1 MGAMPRSLLASKI
14 VNALWLVGLSAGA
27 SPAEPDRPAIA
38 IRRAEGPITVD
49 GDLSDPGWRGATKVE
64 TWFETN
70 PGDNVPPKVKSVG
83 YLTYD
88 DHFLYAAFEFQDPN
102 PALIRAPY
110 ADRDNI
116 SSDTDY
122 GGIILDPRHDGKTG
136 LLLLANPRGI
146 QYDAV
151 SDDVSGNEDSSPDF
165 FWDSAGRITKEGW
178 VLEMR
183 VPFSSLRY
191 PKEEVQ
197 TWGIMLYR
205 NYPREFRYQIFSTRL
220 PRGTPCFICNESQL
234 TGLSRLP
241 GGGHVVLAPYVS
253 ASETYR
259 RQDGMPGSALQ
270 GRPVDGEVGFD
281 GKWTPNPGTAI
292 DAAVN
297 PDFSQVESDVAQI
310 AANERFALLYPE
322 KRPFFLEG
330 TELLTTPIPTVYTRT
345 ITSPRWGLRTT
356 GKFGGTAFTGLFA
369 EDRGGGSV
377 VLPGPNASG
386 FANQDFSSLVAIGRL
401 RRDIARSFLSFLFTG
416 REVKGGGYNRVFGPD
431 FQWRPNN
438 RDTVTG
444 QWLYSVSQTP
454 VRPELTSQ
462 WDGRMLSGHGAEVSW
477 SHSTPSVD
485 WLADQRDF
493 SDGFRADAGFVPQVG
508 YRRSYGEVGYTFRPE
523 GYLRRLRPSVTG
535 ERSSDR
541 AGALLFQEV
550 SFGAGMN
557 GRWNS
562 FISVRYTF
570 DRVRS
575 GDRVLPRRQLLF
587 DLEASP
593 SRVIS
598 GIVLSGSLG
607 QEIDFANHRAGSGPT
622 LNFKV
627 TLRPTD
633 HLELRLSEAR
643 RWLNVDTTQGPARL
657 FNARADRA
665 RTTYTFSAH
674 CFLRLIVQYVE
685 TRNDPRLFTDAV
697 APKSGS
703 FSGSALFAYKL
714 NWQTLLFAGYG
725 DDREISDVGTLEPS
739 ARRYFLKVSYAFQ
752 R

>member
-1 MGAMPRSLLASKI
+1 MVSMSRRLLASNI
-14 VNALWLVGLSAGA
+14 LNTLCLVGLGAGA
-27 SPAEPDRPAIA
+27 SPAEPERSVIA

-49 GDLSDPGWRGATKVE
+49 GDLSDPGWRGATKIE
-64 TWFETN
+64 TWYETN

-122 GGIILDPRHDGKTG
+122 GGIILDPRHDGRTG

-151 SDDVSGNEDSSPDF
+151 SDDVSGIEDPSPDF
-165 FWDSAGRITKEGW
+165 FWESAGRITKEGW

-191 PKEEVQ
+191 PKADVQ

-205 NYPREFRYQIFSTRL
+205 NYPRDYRYQIFSTRL

-234 TGLSRLP
+234 TGLTSLP
-241 GGGHVVLAPYVS
+241 GGGHVVLAPYAS

-259 RQDGMPGSALQ
+259 PQGGVPGSALQ
-270 GRPVDGEVGFD
+270 SSPVDGEVGFD
-281 GKWTPNPGTAI
+281 AKWTPSPSTAI

-330 TELLTTPIPTVYTRT
+330 TELLSTPIQAVYTRT

-377 VLPGPNASG
+377 VLPGPNASS
-386 FANQDFSSLVAIGRL
+386 FANQDFGSLVAIGRL
-401 RRDIARSFLSFLFTG
+401 RRDIARSFLSLLFTG
-416 REVKGGGYNRVFGPD
+416 REVQGGGYNRVLGPD

-444 QWLYSVSQTP
+444 QWLYTVSQTP
-454 VRPELTSQ
+454 VRPELTPQ
-462 WDGRMLSGHGAEVSW
+462 WDGRMLSGHGAEFTW
-477 SHSTPSVD
+477 SHSTSTVD
-485 WLADQRDF
+485 WLGDQKDF
-493 SDGFRADAGFVPQVG
+493 SDGFRADDGFVPQVG
-508 YRRSYGEVGYTFRPE
+508 YRRSYGEVGYTFHPE
-523 GYLRRLRPSVTG
+523 GFLRRLRPFATG
-535 ERSSDR
+535 ERSRDR
-541 AGALLFQEV
+541 AGALLFREV

-562 FISVRYTF
+562 FISVRYNF

-575 GDRVLPRRQLLF
+575 GDLVLPRRQLLF

-593 SRVIS
+593 SRTIT
-598 GIVLSGSLG
+598 GIVLSGSVG
-607 QEIDFANHRAGSGPT
+607 QEIDFANHRAGNGPT

-627 TLRPTD
+627 TIRPTD
-633 HLELRLSEAR
+633 HLEVRVSDAR

-657 FNARADRA
+657 FNARVDRVW
-665 RTTYTFSAH
+665 TTYTFSAH
-674 CFLRLIVQYVE
+674 SFLRLIGQYIE

-697 APKSGS
+697 VPKSGS
-703 FSGSALFAYKL
+703 FTTSALFAYKL

-725 DDREISDVGTLEPS
+725 DDREISDAGVLEPA